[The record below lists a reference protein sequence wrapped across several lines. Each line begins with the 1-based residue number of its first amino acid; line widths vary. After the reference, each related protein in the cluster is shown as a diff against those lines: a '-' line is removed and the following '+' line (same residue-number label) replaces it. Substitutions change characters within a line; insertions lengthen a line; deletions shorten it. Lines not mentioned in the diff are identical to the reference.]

1 MATQYIYEGTIGHP
15 QATSVLDN
23 AYSTTRRPKN
33 SSLPAP
39 VFADD
44 NQLDANRG
52 TTEVCDIH

>member
-39 VFADD
+39 DFADD